1 MSFEELIDRLRY
13 RFHDYWHSEKRSV
26 KVISR
31 ALAFTLFAAVIST
44 IAPTLADELSSD
56 PTMLEPVSQTSQTS
70 QTSTV
75 TISETPTATPSA
87 DPTFTPEPTV
97 SRPPIAGESERPLA
111 ESTDSAT
118 ADALGLPF
126 ERQAEYVVKVPTSMA
141 VDPRALNRFLP
152 HIYAATSDSRVEYTM
167 VCVSG
172 AGLRFDVKQK
182 GAANNQVEGSEL
194 ISGDQSGLVIISA
207 ETARA
212 IELINSYQGL
222 FASSTGGGIA
232 GRSLTFRFVAVTKPV
247 ANPEYCAAALSGAVV
262 TLRALG
268 LDLSTVKGG
277 GKLK

>member
-1 MSFEELIDRLRY
+1 MSFEELVDRLRY
-13 RFHDYWHSEKRSV
+13 RFNDYWHSEKRSV
-26 KVISR
+26 KLISR

-56 PTMLEPVSQTSQTS
+56 PAMLEPVAPGA

-87 DPTFTPEPTV
+87 DPTFTPEPVV
-97 SRPPIAGESERPLA
+97 SRPAVAAPSESPLV
-111 ESTDSAT
+111 ESTESAT
-118 ADALGLPF
+118 ADLPGVPL
-126 ERQAEYVVKVPTSMA
+126 ETQTAYVVKAPSSIA
-141 VDPRALNRFLP
+141 VDPRALNRFMP
-152 HIYAATSDSRVEYTM
+152 HIYAATPDPKVEYTM
-167 VCVSG
+167 LCVNGS
-172 AGLRFDVKQK
+172 GLRFDVKQK
-182 GAANNQVEGSEL
+182 SAANNQVEGAEL
-194 ISGDQSGLVIISA
+194 IYGDLSGLVIVSA

-212 IELINSYQGL
+212 IELVNSYQGL
-222 FASSTGGGIA
+222 FMSSTGGGIA

-247 ANPEYCAAALSGAVV
+247 VDPAFCSAARSGAVT